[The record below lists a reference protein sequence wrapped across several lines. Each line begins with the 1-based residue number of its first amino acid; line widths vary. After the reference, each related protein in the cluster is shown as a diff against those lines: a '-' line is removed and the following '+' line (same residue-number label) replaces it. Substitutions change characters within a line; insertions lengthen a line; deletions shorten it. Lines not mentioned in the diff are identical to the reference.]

1 MSICAAIRQGG
12 KMFENVKMTAVI
24 SACAFIFG
32 AIFGVVGWNTVVGT
46 DYRHQLEI
54 ANLKLQ
60 MAENR
65 PPEVVKETVEVQ
77 GETKLVYVPKEKIV
91 YRDKTTGKLVTGTEK
106 TDLDV
111 KIAKPEFN
119 IRINGKEAAFKKS
132 DDEKYMFEKNKIQ
145 MNQTSKITA
154 DVNMAG
160 IIDELTE
167 LKAKQYSKRFAAG
180 VWYMDGPAV
189 SLGIRR
195 KNIVFSVVKGV
206 GTKRNGDK
214 NDYTGAGIQFLF

>member
-1 MSICAAIRQGG
+1 
-12 KMFENVKMTAVI
+12 MFENVKITAVI
-24 SACAFIFG
+24 AACAFIFG
-32 AIFGVVGWNTVVGT
+32 AIFGVAGWNAVIGS

-60 MAENR
+60 MAENK

-91 YRDKTTGKLVTGTEK
+91 YRDKTTGKLVAGTEN

-111 KIAKPEFN
+111 KMAKPEFN

-160 IIDELTE
+160 IIDELTD
-167 LKAKQYSKRFAAG
+167 LKARQYSKRFAAG
-180 VWYMDGPAV
+180 VWYMNGPAV
-189 SLGIRR
+189 SLGVRR
-195 KNIVFSVVKGV
+195 QNVVFSVVKGV
-206 GTKRNGDK
+206 GQTRNGEK
-214 NDYTGAGIQFLF
+214 NDYTGGGIQILF

>member
-1 MSICAAIRQGG
+1 
-12 KMFENVKMTAVI
+12 MFENVKITAVI
-24 SACAFIFG
+24 AACAFIFG
-32 AIFGVVGWNTVVGT
+32 AIFGVAGWNAVIGS

-65 PPEVVKETVEVQ
+65 PPE
-77 GETKLVYVPKEKIV
+77 EKIV
-91 YRDKTTGKLVTGTEK
+91 YRDKTTGKIVTGTEK

-160 IIDELTE
+160 IIDELTD

-180 VWYMDGPAV
+180 VWYFDGPAV
-189 SLGIRR
+189 SLGVRR
-195 KNIVFSVVKGV
+195 QNVVFSVVKGV
-206 GTKRNGDK
+206 GQTRNGEK
-214 NDYTGAGIQFLF
+214 NDYTGGGIQVLF